1 MKKILITVGAVLGGG
16 AALLLAAPA
25 LIDWTAYKDEIA
37 AQVSEATGRPLELAG
52 PIRLSLLPVPTLVV
66 RDARLAGPPG
76 AAEPVM
82 ARLKELDVSVALWPL
97 LSGRIQVESVTLIE
111 PVFVF
116 EVLADGRFNWD
127 FNGTRARPAI
137 PTPAGGGLAGAI
149 SFDQVTVEQG
159 TIIYRDAARGQTE
172 TIGGVNA
179 RVVASSITG
188 PLQAQGSF
196 TLRGLPMKGDV
207 NVGRL
212 SEGTAASLRIG
223 VSLVESDATVRFA
236 GIITGAAMGGEAAP
250 GVRLQ
255 GEVRAEGDDLARTVS
270 VLQPVIGAVPAG
282 VPPQPFTLKAAL
294 EAAPGTIRLASMET
308 VVGDTHASGTAAYR
322 VGKAPAPA
330 QAEVSLTANRL
341 DLDGWQQR
349 AAQKP
354 ASVLPSLPALGGAL
368 GTGKPA
374 APAAPAWPALPAGVE
389 TRVDLAVESV
399 LWNGAAVQKLR
410 AEGTVTEDAVIV
422 DRAGAQLPGGTEVG
436 LAGTIRRA
444 DDGEPAAA
452 LRLGAGTASLRGLLD
467 WLKVDT
473 GAVPA
478 GRLTKASLE
487 AQVGLR
493 PGVVEISG
501 LDLAVDGSRI
511 TGGVTYAAAGGN
523 RPRPALGV
531 QLAIDRLD
539 ADAYHLTAA
548 AAASSSAAPA
558 AEQRPAARNGGIA
571 RGMAPPPAP
580 ARFLDGFDAHLALS
594 VGELTVAGVPV
605 RGVGLDATAARG
617 ALTIRDARV
626 DDLAGVSGRVRGTL
640 AGVLP
645 LQGADLTVTAR
656 ADSLAG
662 AARLLPWPAA
672 APAPERLGPVALDG
686 RLTGD
691 AAALGVEVALKA
703 AGGTLQA
710 GGVVRNAA
718 QTPPGQMPESALTLR
733 VSHPDLSALAPLVTG
748 GAVALGGALD
758 LYTEMTASGGTVTLA
773 NIQGQAL
780 DTAVAGRVEVAFDG
794 DRPRVDAAL
803 QTGGLDLGRLMAGG
817 AAPAPAPAAAPA
829 KDHESVQPLPLG
841 WLRAADGR
849 LSLTA
854 SSVQMGGWRLDDA
867 ALKASLADGVLSL
880 DPMDAR
886 FLGGRLGV
894 SGTLSAPE
902 GQSPTAALS
911 LTLVGARPGDAA
923 PAGFP
928 FGIADGT
935 VDASFDMTTV
945 GGSRQAMVLGMA
957 GTGSV
962 TVRDGR
968 LRGVDFAV
976 LRDRLPRVAR
986 PQDALEALAAAMK
999 GGETPFDTLAA
1010 TVTADHGVLRTDD
1023 ARMAAPLGQASGA
1036 GTYDLLGATMTG
1048 QVTMAPA
1055 TETAAPPVTLRL
1067 SGAVDAPSRSLD
1079 MAPVQSFLARRAG
1092 GEGGAP

>member
-97 LSGRIQVESVTLIE
+97 LSGHIQVESVTLIE

-159 TIIYRDAARGQTE
+159 TVIYRDAARGQTE

-223 VSLVESDATVRFA
+223 VSLVESDATLRFA

-255 GEVRAEGDDLARTVS
+255 GEVRAEGDDLARTLS

-294 EAAPGTIRLASMET
+294 EAAPGTLRLASMET

-322 VGKAPAPA
+322 VAKAPAPA

-354 ASVLPSLPALGGAL
+354 ASVLPALGGAL
-368 GTGKPA
+368 GTAKPA
-374 APAAPAWPALPAGVE
+374 APATPVWPALPAGVE

-410 AEGTVTEDAVIV
+410 AEGMVTEDAVIV
-422 DRAGAQLPGGTEVG
+422 DRADAQLPGGTEVG

-444 DDGEPAAA
+444 DNGEPAAA

-478 GRLTKASLE
+478 GRLSKASLA

-493 PGVVEISG
+493 PGVVEVSG

-539 ADAYHLTAA
+539 ADAYHLTTAA
-548 AAASSSAAPA
+548 AAVSSTAPA
-558 AEQRPAARNGGIA
+558 ADSRPAARNGGIA

-605 RGVGLDATAARG
+605 KGVGLDATAARG

-691 AAALGVEVALKA
+691 ASALGVEVALKA

-733 VSHPDLSALAPLVTG
+733 ISHPDLSALAPLVTG

-780 DTAVAGRVEVAFDG
+780 DTPVAGRVEVVFDG
-794 DRPRVDAAL
+794 ERPRVDAAL
-803 QTGGLDLGRLMAGG
+803 QTGDVDLGRLMTAGT
-817 AAPAPAPAAAPA
+817 APSAPPATAPA

-854 SSVQMGGWRLDDA
+854 SSLRINGWRLEDA
-867 ALKASLADGVLSL
+867 ALKASLSDGVLSL

-894 SGTLSAPE
+894 GGTLSAPP

-911 LTLVGARPGDAA
+911 LTLVGARPGDSA

-968 LRGVDFAV
+968 LRGMDFAV
-976 LRDRLPRVAR
+976 LRDRLPHVAR

-999 GGETPFDTLAA
+999 GGETPFDTLTA

-1023 ARMAAPLGQASGA
+1023 ARMAAPLGQASAA

-1048 QVTMAPA
+1048 QVTMVPA
-1055 TETAAPPVTLRL
+1055 TEAEAPPVTLRL

-1079 MAPVQSFLARRAG
+1079 MAPVQSFLARRAD
-1092 GEGGAP
+1092 GEDGTP